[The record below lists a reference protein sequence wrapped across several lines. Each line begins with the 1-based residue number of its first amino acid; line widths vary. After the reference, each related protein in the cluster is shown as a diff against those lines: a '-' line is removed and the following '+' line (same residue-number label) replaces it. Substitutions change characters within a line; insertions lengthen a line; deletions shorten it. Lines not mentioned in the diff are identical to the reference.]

1 MTQDHIAQQ
10 DDRQQQP
17 VQRQQRDKPERAGQ
31 GRNRQPGPYGDDDDG
46 SDDQRPTGPAL
57 DEWNLVGAD
66 GVDNQCLGKE
76 RDSTNQPKEIFYWLN
91 SSLAQA
97 SAT

>member
-1 MTQDHIAQQ
+1 
-10 DDRQQQP
+10 
-17 VQRQQRDKPERAGQ
+17 
-31 GRNRQPGPYGDDDDG
+31 
-46 SDDQRPTGPAL
+46 
-57 DEWNLVGAD
+57 
-66 GVDNQCLGKE
+66 VDNQCLGKE